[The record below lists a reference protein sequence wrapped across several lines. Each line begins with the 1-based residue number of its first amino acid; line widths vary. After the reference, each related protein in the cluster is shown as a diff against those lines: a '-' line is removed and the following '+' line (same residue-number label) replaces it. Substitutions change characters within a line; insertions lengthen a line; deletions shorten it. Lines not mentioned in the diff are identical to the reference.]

1 VRYGGTRNLLDLDV
15 EFTRNRHLRRV

>member
-1 VRYGGTRNLLDLDV
+1 VRHGGTRNQLDLDV